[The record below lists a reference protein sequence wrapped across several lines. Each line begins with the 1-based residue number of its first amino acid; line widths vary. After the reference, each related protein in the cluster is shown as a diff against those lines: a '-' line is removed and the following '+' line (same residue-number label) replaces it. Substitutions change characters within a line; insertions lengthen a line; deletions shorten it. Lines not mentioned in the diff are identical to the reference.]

1 MLDAPFLPPNLWRQ
15 GERVWTFGALSDPGQ
30 GDATRDVL
38 IGLYKLKGKDA
49 SEGVIPIPATDG
61 SGHAVSELRQ
71 GPYVVRA
78 AAIAAA
84 AAPAIKADFAP
95 GIALVGADVPT
106 IGAAGSPFAV
116 LLHWQATEPSPP
128 RYTVFLHL
136 LDQHGTLRGQ
146 QDVEPDNG
154 SFPTSSWLLHELVDD
169 THELTLPPSLAPGE
183 YRLVIGVYPTGR
195 PDQPRSMIWPQEIRV
210 RASGIST

>member
-1 MLDAPFLPPNLWRQ
+1 
-15 GERVWTFGALSDPGQ
+15 
-30 GDATRDVL
+30 
-38 IGLYKLKGKDA
+38 
-49 SEGVIPIPATDG
+49 
-61 SGHAVSELRQ
+61 
-71 GPYVVRA
+71 
-78 AAIAAA
+78 
-84 AAPAIKADFAP
+84 
-95 GIALVGADVPT
+95 
-106 IGAAGSPFAV
+106 V